1 MAATLPRPVL
11 LVGDPDRRTVPH
23 LIRLSDLA
31 RQAIADQRAPLVLH
45 PHFMP
50 WLYTDEQQQNTL
62 APYASQ
68 VARGIVAP
76 LAQRTDA
83 ELWILAD
90 SPRPTWAEGITR
102 AWLRQRRLHTRTQS
116 GANVRSFPLTMFDDW
131 EATRE

>member
-1 MAATLPRPVL
+1 MTATTPRPVL
-11 LVGDPDRRTVPH
+11 LVGDHNRRTVPH
-23 LIRLSDLA
+23 LIRLSGLA

-50 WLYTDEQQQNTL
+50 WLYTDAEQQNTL

-83 ELWILAD
+83 D
-90 SPRPTWAEGITR
+90 
-102 AWLRQRRLHTRTQS
+102 QR
-116 GANVRSFPLTMFDDW
+116 
-131 EATRE
+131 